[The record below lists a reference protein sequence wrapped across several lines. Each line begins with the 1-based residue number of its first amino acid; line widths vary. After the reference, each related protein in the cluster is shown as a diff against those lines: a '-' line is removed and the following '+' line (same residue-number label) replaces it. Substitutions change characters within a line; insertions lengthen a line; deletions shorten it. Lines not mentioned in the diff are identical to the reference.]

1 MKRRTFLQGVGA
13 ISGGLLAGRTP
24 AESAQAQAVTP
35 ALPAKGSP
43 GYWPA
48 VRAQFT
54 LPAGFAYLNTAGL
67 ASSPLPVTSV
77 VKAWMDR
84 EEANPAPGHSEA
96 DWARIRA
103 ACASLLGP
111 SCHGDEIAL
120 LSTAT
125 EAINAALNAIPL
137 AAGDEVITS
146 THEHPALVI
155 PLLHKMKTHGV
166 VIRTFEPD
174 LDAAQGN
181 IDRIAALVTPRTR
194 LIFISHVT
202 CTTGQVMPVAAI
214 GQLAASRGITFALDG
229 AQSWVHFPFDVAS
242 SGAHY
247 FAASGHKWLLGPK
260 RTGILWVRRDRIA
273 ESTPTV
279 VGAYSESSSSLADR
293 SLVLRPT
300 AQRFEYGTQNDALIY
315 GIEAAAQ
322 LIQEIGL
329 EAVWAHNQGLAEQLV
344 AGLVWIPGLRMLSPR
359 NARDRS
365 AIITFA
371 INGRDNRQ
379 VTAEL
384 VRRRL
389 RVRSV
394 TEAGLDA
401 VRASFHVCNDGDEVE
416 RLVAALREL
425 TGTAGPKGQ
434 V

>member
-1 MKRRTFLQGVGA
+1 MKRRTFLQSVGA
-13 ISGGLLAGRTP
+13 LSGGLLAARGP
-24 AESAQAQAVTP
+24 AEAAQAP
-35 ALPAKGSP
+35 AGVAGLPAKGSP
-43 GYWPA
+43 GYWTA
-48 VRAQFT
+48 VRAQFP
-54 LPAGFAYLNTAGL
+54 LPSGFAYLNTAGL
-67 ASSPLPVTSV
+67 ASSPLPVTTV

-96 DWARIRA
+96 DWIRIRA
-103 ACASLLGP
+103 ACAAFLGP
-111 SCHGDEIAL
+111 SCSGDEIAL

-125 EAINAALNAIPL
+125 EAINAALNATPL

-155 PLLHKMKTHGV
+155 PLLHTMKTHGV

-174 LDAAQGN
+174 LEAARGN
-181 IDRIAALVTPRTR
+181 VDRIAALVTPRTR

-202 CTTGQVMPVAAI
+202 CTTGQVMPVSAI

-229 AQSWVHFPFDVAS
+229 AQSWVHFPFDAAS

-260 RTGILWVRRDRIA
+260 RTGILWVRNDRIA
-273 ESTPTV
+273 GSTPTV
-279 VGAYSESSSSLADR
+279 VGAYSEATSSLADR

-315 GIEAAAQ
+315 GVEAAAQ
-322 LIQEIGL
+322 FIQAIGL
-329 EAVWAHNQGLAEQLV
+329 EAAWEHNRALAEQLV
-344 AGLVWIPGLRMLSPR
+344 AGLIRIPGLRVLSPR
-359 NARDRS
+359 DAGDRS

-371 INGRDNRQ
+371 ITGRDNRQ

-401 VRASFHVCNDGDEVE
+401 VRASFHVCNDGDDVE
-416 RLVAALREL
+416 RLLAALREL
-425 TGTAGPKGQ
+425 TGAAGSKGQ

>member
-1 MKRRTFLQGVGA
+1 MKRRSFLQRVGA
-13 ISGGLLAGRTP
+13 LSGGLLAVGGPTG
-24 AESAQAQAVTP
+24 AAQAP
-35 ALPAKGSP
+35 AGVSGLPAKGSP

-48 VRAQFT
+48 VRALFP
-54 LPAGFAYLNTAGL
+54 LPPGFAYLNTAGL

-84 EEANPAPGHSEA
+84 EEANPAPGHNEA

-103 ACASLLGP
+103 ACASFLGP
-111 SCHGDEIAL
+111 SCHGDEMAL

-125 EAINAALNAIPL
+125 EAINVALNAMPFT
-137 AAGDEVITS
+137 AGDEVITS

-181 IDRIAALVTPRTR
+181 VDRIAALLTPRSR
-194 LIFISHVT
+194 LIFISQVT
-202 CTTGQVMPVAAI
+202 CTTGQVMPVRAI
-214 GQLAASRGITFALDG
+214 GQLAASRGVTFALDG
-229 AQSWVHFPFDVAS
+229 AQSWAQFPFDVAS

-260 RTGILWVRRDRIA
+260 RTGILWVRHDRIA

-279 VGAYSESSSSLADR
+279 VGAYSESSSSLSDR

-300 AQRFEYGTQNDALIY
+300 AQRFEFGTQNDALIY
-315 GIEAAAQ
+315 GVEAAAQ
-322 LIQEIGL
+322 FIHGLGL
-329 EAVWAHNQGLAEQLV
+329 EAVWSHNQGLAEHLV
-344 AGLVWIPGLRMLSPR
+344 AGLARITGVRVLSPR
-359 NARDRS
+359 DAADRS
-365 AIITFA
+365 AIISFA
-371 INGRDNRQ
+371 VNERDNRQ

-384 VRRRL
+384 MRKRL

-401 VRASFHVCNDGDEVE
+401 VRASFHVCNDAEDVE
-416 RLVAALREL
+416 RLLAALREL
-425 TGTAGPKGQ
+425 TGAAGPKGH